1 MRVSKISATPAGSV
15 KRGGDMIGACLALL
29 ASMTFGATGRLVF
42 VAALGKQLR
51 RSSVLIAAAA
61 AATIIWSPS
70 AQAQCAGTTCTVAS
84 ESDLRT
90 AVNFAN
96 ATANTTINITSGTTV
111 TLTSNMPILTGTGT
125 TINGTGATL
134 DGSNQFRGFF
144 VYSGSTAINGLTI
157 TQTAAQGGNGGAGEG
172 SGGGG
177 LGGAARYLLAAAP
190 R

>member
-1 MRVSKISATPAGSV
+1 MLVHSYDGRIDDLYASIMGGSECIQNLVPNSSPSPAHEAIVASGVRAEGLRQIAPRRAGARAATPAGSV

-125 TINGTGATL
+125 TING
-134 DGSNQFRGFF
+134 
-144 VYSGSTAINGLTI
+144 
-157 TQTAAQGGNGGAGEG
+157 
-172 SGGGG
+172 
-177 LGGAARYLLAAAP
+177 
-190 R
+190 